1 MNQPEKVAVL
11 LQQQLFEHCK
21 RNGLPI
27 ITVIALVSEQQL
39 CRAYTDMEGETLLSF
54 REAVAPIL
62 YKNQN

>member
-27 ITVIALVSEQQL
+27 ITLVGLVSDQSIA
-39 CRAYTDMEGETLLSF
+39 RAYTDLEGPVLESF
-54 REAVAPIL
+54 RGAVAPIL
-62 YKNQN
+62 YKDHN